1 MKMKSMSL
9 LGLLSACSAIIQVP
23 DIPMVQIVREP
34 SGAETVLT
42 GFISPQ
48 MDFSSTFVTSSDK
61 GIECRGSSSNKGAAT
76 VDCTNGWR
84 MNFTA
89 PKELYGKPDGSYAT
103 ISDGIGVA
111 VGWGE
116 QADEAVLRS
125 LF

>member
-1 MKMKSMSL
+1 MKMTSMSL

-42 GFISPQ
+42 GFIEPK

-61 GIECRGSSSNKGAAT
+61 GIECQGSSSNKGAMT
-76 VDCTNGWR
+76 VSCTNGWQ
-84 MNFTA
+84 MSFA
-89 PKELYGKPDGSYAT
+89 VPKELYGKPEGSYAE
-103 ISDGIGVA
+103 IVDGIGIA

-116 QADEAVLRS
+116 QADEALLRG